1 LLSFDQF
8 FPCSQITFPHTVFVE
23 YINRV
28 LSKAENKKETP
39 FNSGM
44 SGRPRG
50 YYKKKEK
57 TGKIGGKERE
67 RENPQSE

>member
-1 LLSFDQF
+1 
-8 FPCSQITFPHTVFVE
+8 
-23 YINRV
+23 V

-39 FNSGM
+39 FN